1 MGRGL
6 TWSRRKGYNYIQ
18 YRVSTGAT
26 MAEIKSESD
35 RGKLIHIRLTDEI
48 HKALRIRVAQE
59 EKTIQDWVVAAISK
73 ALGSKG

>member
-1 MGRGL
+1 
-6 TWSRRKGYNYIQ
+6 
-18 YRVSTGAT
+18 